1 MVRAS
6 LISQQM
12 CHRSGVG
19 HDEGVLQYGSRDVH
33 SKNSYSGRYNQK
45 KLAGWHCHFPIY
57 AWASNL
63 GIGRHA
69 MTVGLPVTAS

>member
-1 MVRAS
+1 MRVFYS
-6 LISQQM
+6 M
-12 CHRSGVG
+12 EVG
-19 HDEGVLQYGSRDVH
+19 MYIA
-33 SKNSYSGRYNQK
+33 KIATAAAIIKK

>member
-45 KLAGWHCHFPIY
+45 KNWQAGIVTFLSMPGHLTWALAGT
-57 AWASNL
+57 L
-63 GIGRHA
+63 
-69 MTVGLPVTAS
+69 